1 MTLLLGFLTG
11 GASGCSFDTV
21 FTDEIRRR
29 VARSA
34 RVVEGTTYTIKP
46 SDAETD
52 LFFSS
57 TSPITVTVP
66 TGLGDAFKCYIWQ
79 DSSGQVTVVNG
90 SGATLYA
97 YSGWKKTAGQWAGAT
112 LVHRGSNV
120 YALAGQIT
128 A

>member
-1 MTLLLGFLTG
+1 MSLLLTLSGQG
-11 GASGCSFDTV
+11 GGCSFDTI
-21 FTDEIRRR
+21 FTEEIRRR

-66 TGLGDAFKCYIWQ
+66 TNLGDAFRCYIWQ
-79 DSSGQVTVVNG
+79 DSSGQVAVVNG
-90 SGATLYA
+90 AGATLYA

-120 YALAGQIT
+120 YALAGQLT

>member
-1 MTLLLGFLTG
+1 MSLLLTLSGHG
-11 GASGCSFDTV
+11 GGCSFDTV

-34 RVVEGTTYTIKP
+34 RIVEGTTYTIKP

>member
-1 MTLLLGFLTG
+1 MSLLLTLSGQG
-11 GASGCSFDTV
+11 GGCSFDIV
-21 FTDEIRRR
+21 FTDEVRRR

-34 RVVEGTTYTIKP
+34 KVVSGTTYTIKP

-66 TGLGDAFKCYIWQ
+66 TNLGDAFRCYIWQ

-97 YSGWKKTAGQWAGAT
+97 YSGWKKTAGQWAAAT
-112 LVHRGSNV
+112 LTHKGSNV
-120 YALAGQIT
+120 YALAGQLT

>member
-1 MTLLLGFLTG
+1 MSLLLTLSGLG
-11 GASGCSFDTV
+11 GGCSLDAML
-21 FTDEIRRR
+21 TDEIRRR

-34 RVVEGTTYTIKP
+34 RIVEGTTYTIKDT
-46 SDAETD
+46 DAETD

-66 TGLGDAFKCYIWQ
+66 TKLGDAFKCYIWQ

-90 SGATLYA
+90 AGATLYA

-120 YALAGQIT
+120 YALAGQLT

>member
-1 MTLLLGFLTG
+1 MSLLLTLSGLG
-11 GASGCSFDTV
+11 GGCSLDAML
-21 FTDEIRRR
+21 TDEIRRR

-34 RVVEGTTYTIKP
+34 RIVEGTTYTIKDT
-46 SDAETD
+46 DAETD

-66 TGLGDAFKCYIWQ
+66 TNLGDAFKCYIWQ

-90 SGATLYA
+90 AGATLYA

-120 YALAGQIT
+120 YALAGQLT

>member
-1 MTLLLGFLTG
+1 MSLLLGFFS
-11 GASGCSFDTV
+11 GANVGCSFDTV

-34 RVVEGTTYTIKP
+34 RIVEGTTYTIKP

-66 TGLGDAFKCYIWQ
+66 TNLGDAFKCYIWQ

-120 YALAGQIT
+120 YALAGQLT

>member
-1 MTLLLGFLTG
+1 MLMLFGLSN
-11 GASGCSFDTV
+11 GACSFDVV
-21 FTDEIRRR
+21 FTEEIRRR
-29 VARSA
+29 VARPA
-34 RVVEGTTYTIKP
+34 KVIEGTTYTIKAT
-46 SDAETD
+46 DAETD

-57 TSPITVTVP
+57 LDPITVTVP

-90 SGATLYA
+90 AGATLYA

-120 YALAGQIT
+120 YALAGQLT